1 MSLAPAA
8 ERVPL
13 VWRQVCLGGTRSLY
27 VVSSNLPSFC
37 CPHIL
42 LPYHILYHTEPS
54 SHLEHHI
61 LSITGKKQGKSLHTK
76 PVGRCNNNHRLKERA
91 TSGRDQV
98 IAASLPLHPCCCHS
112 STATTTRGQQQHTRL
127 QRDTSAQGID
137 EIESIP

>member
-42 LPYHILYHTEPS
+42 LPYRILYHTEPS
-54 SHLEHHI
+54 SHLERTYFEHHREKA
-61 LSITGKKQGKSLHTK
+61 GKELAYEA
-76 PVGRCNNNHRLKERA
+76 GRE
-91 TSGRDQV
+91 V
-98 IAASLPLHPCCCHS
+98 
-112 STATTTRGQQQHTRL
+112 QQ
-127 QRDTSAQGID
+127 
-137 EIESIP
+137 